1 SVEVRQDST
10 GAIGGQVGIYF
21 QHSMHT
27 DPQARRVHCFCGL
40 AYGELN
46 IAQRTPRYVALISER
61 YCPLGPQNASR
72 SMLFASTQIPS
83 FNSPTDPG
91 RWRKLTVD
99 VSPGE
104 VRAYW
109 AAQKNGDTW
118 ATTNVGTLPREQIE
132 RTVASIKARPNYSP
146 DPLLEVYPTFAP
158 REALGLFV
166 YRASASFRR
175 AVLEPRGE
183 AD

>member
-1 SVEVRQDST
+1 
-10 GAIGGQVGIYF
+10 
-21 QHSMHT
+21 
-27 DPQARRVHCFCGL
+27 
-40 AYGELN
+40 
-46 IAQRTPRYVALISER
+46 SER
-61 YCPLGPQNASR
+61 YCPLDPHNAYR
-72 SMLFASTQIPS
+72 TMVFASTEIPWALPNES
-83 FNSPTDPG
+83 G
-91 RWRKLTVD
+91 RWRKLTVE
-99 VSPGE
+99 VTPGE
-104 VRAYW
+104 VRAFW

-118 ATTNVGTLPREQIE
+118 TTTKVGTLTHEQIE

-175 AVLEPRGE
+175 AVLEPLGE